1 MLTDAVTVQ
10 VLADLIKA
18 LNFCLFDVATATCF
32 LDTLKARS
40 DRSGNGQYLSKFEF
54 AYQAAANS
62 MQFATVS

>member
-18 LNFCLFDVATATCF
+18 LNFCLFDVATATLC

-40 DRSGNGQYLSKFEF
+40 DRSGSGQ
-54 AYQAAANS
+54 
-62 MQFATVS
+62 